1 MSPPNVGSLFFGRT
15 IIDRIISQVG
25 MSLYE
30 WCISKPAQNTMVALA
45 KLTAATLG
53 TSTICNGLSCVP
65 TSPASMQ
72 VMVNP
77 GEIYQLANLES
88 TVCGTL
94 PQDTTHQIVKQG
106 VLLDAFTTANGALAA
121 PGTSGQSI
129 AYLIQAQYADSDV
142 SIDPT
147 TGNTPVVLQF
157 YDASNPT
164 SPWSGP
170 NNSGQTS
177 NTFRKGIVSLQ
188 VKAGTAATTGSQ
200 VTPTP
205 DSGWVGLWFVTVAN
219 GQSTITAGNITQ
231 YSSAPFLN
239 GSLLSQIQAVPTA
252 GRLLRTTVYIN
263 NAGTLQSSVNGG
275 AFANSSST
283 FTPQT
288 ATTRV
293 DIECQGGG
301 GGGGAAATN
310 TSSSISAG
318 AGGGGGGYARG
329 TFTSSFSGVT
339 VTVGA
344 GGAGGNGGN
353 GSNGG
358 SSSFGSLISATGGT
372 GGSLGSATIFSSVVP
387 IGGGPY
393 GGGSGGQINADGG
406 AGGYAL
412 LYGSNACLSGAG
424 GTSFYG
430 GGPGAAGPGRGN
442 GLTPD
447 SYGAGGSGALN
458 NNSGIATQGGAGQGG
473 VVIVREYA

>member
-1 MSPPNVGSLFFGRT
+1 MGPLFFGRT
-15 IIDRIISQVG
+15 IIDRIITSV
-25 MSLYE
+25 SESIYE
-30 WCISKPAQNTMVALA
+30 WMFSKPAQNTMVALA

-94 PQDTTHQIVKQG
+94 PQDTSHQIVKQG
-106 VLLDAFTTANGALAA
+106 VMLDAFTTANGALAA

-205 DSGWVGLWFVTVAN
+205 DSGWVGLWVVTVAN

-263 NAGTLQSSVNGG
+263 NAGTLQSSVDGA
-275 AFANSSST
+275 AFANASST
-283 FTPQT
+283 FAPL
-288 ATTRV
+288 ASTTSV
-293 DIECQGGG
+293 DVEVVGGGG
-301 GGGGAAATN
+301 GGGGAASTG
-310 TSSSISAG
+310 SGQVS
-318 AGGGGGGYARG
+318 AGGGGGAGGYARKRIMSG
-329 TFTSSFSGVT
+329 FSGASI
-339 VTVGA
+339 TVGSGGTVSA
-344 GGAGGNGGN
+344 GAAGTNGA
-353 GSNGG
+353 
-358 SSSFGSLISATGGT
+358 SSSFGSLLSATGGV
-372 GGSLGSATIFSSVVP
+372 GGSLGVAASNTTNSLNGGSPGGSGSGGTINASGGVGQAAFYAPTPVSGKGGASLYGEGAFPVSNTSGGNAASS
-387 IGGGPY
+387 Y
-393 GGGSGGQINADGG
+393 GSGGSGGSLAPNSLAAAGGVG
-406 AGGYAL
+406 AGGL
-412 LYGSNACLSGAG
+412 
-424 GTSFYG
+424 
-430 GGPGAAGPGRGN
+430 
-442 GLTPD
+442 
-447 SYGAGGSGALN
+447 
-458 NNSGIATQGGAGQGG
+458 
-473 VVIVREYA
+473 VIVREYA